1 MKKIFLIFVI
11 ILFLKVEYTSS
22 FTYFNTHEGDSLKV
36 WISNTPR
43 TIKDSVVLKLHNISN
58 YTLIVNS
65 ELKYSLYNDDS
76 LTFEQI
82 PPLTY
87 SIFCRP
93 ISKNLKTKNCYATIK
108 PDSTFSLSLIPS
120 TWDKIKFRKGD
131 TYCKFLLN
139 FEIAKLLSNI
149 NSDDSKTILKHFEFS
164 LERI

>member
-76 LTFEQI
+76 LTLTN
-82 PPLTY
+82 PP
-87 SIFCRP
+87 F
-93 ISKNLKTKNCYATIK
+93 
-108 PDSTFSLSLIPS
+108 
-120 TWDKIKFRKGD
+120 
-131 TYCKFLLN
+131 
-139 FEIAKLLSNI
+139 NI
-149 NSDDSKTILKHFEFS
+149 
-164 LERI
+164 